1 MTSALRCRFC
11 VYLSG
16 TYYVQ
21 CSLLNM
27 AMNTKGSEESQVV
40 SRPVEEGSNY
50 KTRQDVRAPTV
61 IHIALLA

>member
-11 VYLSG
+11 VYLLG
-16 TYYVQ
+16 TYSVQ
-21 CSLLNM
+21 CTLLNM

-50 KTRQDVRAPTV
+50 KTRQDELGP
-61 IHIALLA
+61 